1 MKPQSASFNL
11 SRLLTS
17 IFSLALLLLFHGAL
31 GQKTTAWTVPPAYI
45 NLKNPTVADSAT
57 LKNAKVLYI
66 KYCAPCHGVTGK
78 GDGPANASLNP
89 NPANHTSILM
99 LNETDGALWYKI
111 TTGRNPMPE
120 NKSIL
125 TEKERWELVTYI
137 RTLAKS
143 PNK

>member
-1 MKPQSASFNL
+1 MMPQLASLNHI
-11 SRLLTS
+11 RLLIS
-17 IFSLALLLLFHGAL
+17 ILSFAIMLQT
-31 GQKTTAWTVPPAYI
+31 QKVMAQKASAWVVPPAYI
-45 NLKNPTVADSAT
+45 NLKNPTIADSAT
-57 LKNAKVLYI
+57 LKSAKALYI
-66 KYCAPCHGVTGK
+66 KYCAPCHGVSGK

-125 TEKERWELVTYI
+125 TENQRWELVTYI
-137 RTLAKS
+137 RTLTKSAKM
-143 PNK
+143 

>member
-1 MKPQSASFNL
+1 MTTQFEKFSNI
-11 SRLLTS
+11 RLLKSLLS
-17 IFSLALLLLFHGAL
+17 IALIFLAQYAL
-31 GQKTTAWTVPPAYI
+31 AQKTTTWVVPAKYI
-45 NLKNPTVADSAT
+45 DLKNPTKPDSAT

-66 KYCAPCHGVTGK
+66 KYCAPCHGITGK

-125 TEKERWELVTYI
+125 TEYERWELVTYI
-137 RTLAKS
+137 RTLTKS
-143 PNK
+143 SK

>member
-1 MKPQSASFNL
+1 MITQFAKKDSNMIFKSFLAMAMIFLFQNAFAQKP
-11 SRLLTS
+11 
-17 IFSLALLLLFHGAL
+17 
-31 GQKTTAWTVPPAYI
+31 TVWVVPAKYI
-45 NLKNPTVADSAT
+45 DLKNPTKPDSAT
-57 LKNAKVLYI
+57 LKNAKANYI
-66 KYCAPCHGVTGK
+66 KYCAPCHGVSGK

-120 NKSIL
+120 NKSIM
-125 TEKERWELVTYI
+125 TETERWELVTHI

-143 PNK
+143 PK

>member
-1 MKPQSASFNL
+1 MISQTLNNKNIGVGLSFL
-11 SRLLTS
+11 V
-17 IFSLALLLLFHGAL
+17 FSFTCISYPVLA
-31 GQKTTAWTVPPAYI
+31 QQTAWVVPQTYI
-45 NLKNPTVADSAT
+45 NLKNPTTADSAT
-57 LKNAKVLYI
+57 LKSAKVLYI

-89 NPANHTSILM
+89 NPANHTSITM

-111 TTGRNPMPE
+111 TVGRNPMPE

-125 TEKERWELVTYI
+125 TENQRWELVNYI

-143 PNK
+143 PGK

>member
-1 MKPQSASFNL
+1 MITQILKYMNIRVVVSLLSISFILLSHPALAQKKAWLVPQ
-11 SRLLTS
+11 
-17 IFSLALLLLFHGAL
+17 
-31 GQKTTAWTVPPAYI
+31 AYI
-45 NLKNPTVADSAT
+45 NLNNPTKADSAT
-57 LKNAKVLYI
+57 LKAAKALYI

-89 NPANHTSILM
+89 NPANHTSITM
-99 LNETDGALWYKI
+99 LNETDGSLWYKI

-125 TEKERWELVTYI
+125 TENQRWELVTYI

-143 PNK
+143 PGK